1 MAAYRVRK
9 QPIRQLKAK
18 LDLFDRDAVRLF
30 NHYYRGSWR
39 RLLVYGVISSLQSL
53 LVLPILYMIRQIFD
67 QALPQGRVDVLMYL
81 GAGIVGVRL
90 LQSGIVIG
98 LRAFVLTVIKN
109 AMHHLRCD
117 LLARLAV
124 LSRNYCSHA
133 DIDQLHS
140 RIVLDSERFDNLS
153 NRLLS
158 SMLPAVL
165 TSAVLIAAL
174 LLINWQLVALT
185 AVVLPPLFWLS
196 RHLGR
201 SIKKDV
207 NVFQLAFE
215 VFSKQ
220 TRFALRQMDLIR
232 LKACVDQEQARQR
245 QCIDELST
253 TGKRMAMSFAWH
265 GQMQRNLTG
274 LAGIMIMVAG
284 GVQIAQG
291 LMSLGDLLIFYVA
304 AGLLNGQIDGLN
316 SGLPELLAGNES
328 LLKLYGVL
336 HDGELEP
343 YQGTQAADFD
353 GSFSLRGVSFAYGG
367 HWVLRTVNLEVRRGD
382 RIAIVGANGAG
393 KTTLINLLVGFCRP
407 QQGALY
413 ASGIAYD
420 DLDMASLRRSM
431 GVVMQNPA
439 IFSGTIRE
447 NLCYGRPDIRLEHIQ
462 QALRLALADGFINA
476 LPDGLDTEIG
486 EGGMLLSGGERQRL
500 GIASA
505 LLGNPALLI
514 LDEPT
519 NHLDAGTITDLM
531 HGLMAMPNCPTLVII
546 SHDPDVVAFADHI
559 YHLQQ
564 GRLTAVL
571 DPSHTSAPI

>member
-1 MAAYRVRK
+1 MKK
-9 QPIRQLKAK
+9 QPIQQLKSK
-18 LDLFDRDAVRLF
+18 LDLFDPEAVRLF
-30 NHYYRGSWR
+30 RHYYRGCWQ

-53 LVLPILYMIRQIFD
+53 LVLPILFMIRQIFD
-67 QALPQGRVDVLMYL
+67 QALPQGRVDILMYL
-81 GAGIVGVRL
+81 GAGIVGIRL
-90 LQSGIVIG
+90 LQSGVVLW

-109 AMHHLRCD
+109 AMHRLRRD
-117 LLARLAV
+117 LLTRLAV

-158 SMLPAVL
+158 SMLPAAL
-165 TSAVLIAAL
+165 TSVVLVSVL

-185 AVVLPPLFWLS
+185 ILVLPPLLWLS
-196 RHLGR
+196 RDLGR
-201 SIKKDV
+201 AIKKDV
-207 NVFQLAFE
+207 SIFQLAFE
-215 VFSKQ
+215 AFSKQ

-232 LKACVDQEQARQR
+232 LKACADQEQARQR
-245 QCIDELST
+245 QCIDELNT

-284 GVQIAQG
+284 GAQIAQG
-291 LMSLGDLLIFYVA
+291 LMTLGDLLIFYVA
-304 AGLLNGQIDGLN
+304 AGLLNGQVDNLN

-328 LLKLYGVL
+328 LLKLHGVL

-343 YQGTQAADFD
+343 YQGTQAIEFD
-353 GSFSLRGVSFAYGG
+353 GSFSLQAVSFAYGE
-367 HWVLRTVNLEVRRGD
+367 HWVLRTINLEVRRGEN
-382 RIAIVGANGAG
+382 IAIVGANGAG
-393 KTTLINLLVGFCRP
+393 KTTLINLLVGFCKP
-407 QQGALY
+407 QQGVLY
-413 ASGIAYD
+413 ASGVAYD
-420 DLDMASLRRSM
+420 DVDMASLRRSM
-431 GVVMQNPA
+431 GVVMQNPP
-439 IFSGTIRE
+439 IFSGTILD
-447 NLCYGRPDIRLEHIQ
+447 NLCYGRPNASQEHIQ
-462 QALRLALADGFINA
+462 QALRLALAEDFINA

-500 GIASA
+500 GIASV

-519 NHLDAGTITDLM
+519 NHLDAGTISVLM
-531 HGLMAMPNCPTLVII
+531 HGLMAMPNCPTVVII
-546 SHDPDVVAFADHI
+546 SHDPDVVAFAGHI

-564 GRLTAVL
+564 GQLSPAL
-571 DPSHTSAPI
+571 APSNKSANL